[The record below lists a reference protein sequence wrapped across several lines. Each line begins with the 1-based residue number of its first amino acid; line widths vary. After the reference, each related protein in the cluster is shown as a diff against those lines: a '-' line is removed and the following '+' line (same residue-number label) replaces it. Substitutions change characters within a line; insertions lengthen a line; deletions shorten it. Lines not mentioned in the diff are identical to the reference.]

1 MKQPLL
7 GKKIIELRKKKG
19 LTQEELVEKCNINV
33 RTIQRIEAGET
44 TPRIFTIKII
54 LNALGLD
61 YEKVFKKEYKG
72 GKFDKILRFI
82 PTNLNKV
89 LNISFV
95 AGIVYFVFGFIETAY
110 YASSLLDSSLKAFS
124 WSNWFDLPMN
134 NYESYS
140 SYTIYIIIKIITV
153 ISFTFFMR
161 GFVLLGSYY
170 KNNLVELMAF
180 LMIIMNIIFEIS
192 EIASINFDYGF
203 FIWISKAVTFGIIM
217 IFFGVGIIRLKSHLG
232 NLAMAT
238 GILEI
243 ITGVSF
249 ALVFLSAFGLII
261 LIPLE
266 ILEILVLYK
275 VISKI

>member
-110 YASSLLDSSLKAFS
+110 YASSLFDSSLKAFS

-192 EIASINFDYGF
+192 EITSINFDYGF